1 MNRNYLKIIIFT
13 IIILLSSTLLQSQM
27 IVKVEKENPD
37 QLNLL
42 ESLNL
47 NLVFETSNHIV
58 LSMKNTSILTNNN
71 IDFIVLSTNL
81 QKEPLYFI
89 ASHRR
94 VPLSRASYIGEIV
107 YETDSIRLEK
117 SNNIESKAVQLLVNI
132 GVSAVPVEV
141 NPYKVYQNFIY

>member
-1 MNRNYLKIIIFT
+1 
-13 IIILLSSTLLQSQM
+13 
-27 IVKVEKENPD
+27 
-37 QLNLL
+37 LNLL

-58 LSMKNTSILTNNN
+58 LSMKNKSILTSNN